1 MAQIDQLFKVMV
13 AQSASDL
20 HLSSGSSPY
29 LRIHGEMVKLDH
41 PVLNNEG
48 VQALVFEI
56 LTDKQKRNFVEN
68 WELDCSYAVNGLGRF
83 RCNVFM
89 QRRGLGAVFR
99 IIPEKLKTVEELGL
113 PGIVNKMMD
122 VPRGLILVTGPT
134 GSGKSTTLAAM
145 LHTIN
150 KTQRQHILTIED
162 PIEFVP
168 SSQLSLINQREVSS
182 HT

>member
-20 HLSSGSSPY
+20 HLSAGSSPY

-41 PVLNNEG
+41 PVLSNEG
-48 VQALVFEI
+48 VQALVFEM
-56 LTDKQKRNFVEN
+56 LTDKQKKLFVEN
-68 WELDCSYAVNGLGRF
+68 WELDCSYAVQGLGRF

-99 IIPEKLKTVEELGL
+99 IIPENLKTCDELGL
-113 PGIVNKMMD
+113 PAICSTMMD

-150 KTQRQHILTIED
+150 LTRREHILTIED
-162 PIEFVP
+162 PIEFVHD
-168 SSQLSLINQREVSS
+168 SKMSLIN
-182 HT
+182 